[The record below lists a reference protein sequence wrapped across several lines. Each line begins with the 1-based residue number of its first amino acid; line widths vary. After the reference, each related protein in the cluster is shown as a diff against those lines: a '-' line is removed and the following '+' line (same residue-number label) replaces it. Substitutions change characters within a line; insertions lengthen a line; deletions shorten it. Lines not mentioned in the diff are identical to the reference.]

1 MLSSQQASQS
11 HRTRD
16 QRAGAHLFKV
26 SLSSIKRYARMVPF
40 IVNSGQGQP
49 PCRGDEGCAPL
60 PDQSPLWC
68 KTQPM
73 ARPAQ
78 RIVEAA
84 GGAAPSPAHGTEIY
98 LW

>member
-1 MLSSQQASQS
+1 MKAFFPKQASQS

-16 QRAGAHLFKV
+16 ERAGAHLFKV
-26 SLSSIKRYARMVPF
+26 SLSSIKRVTLGWSF
-40 IVNSGQGQP
+40 SSSTQGKDNGGVEVTKVVLLY
-49 PCRGDEGCAPL
+49 RTDLSYGV
-60 PDQSPLWC
+60 

-84 GGAAPSPAHGTEIY
+84 
-98 LW
+98 